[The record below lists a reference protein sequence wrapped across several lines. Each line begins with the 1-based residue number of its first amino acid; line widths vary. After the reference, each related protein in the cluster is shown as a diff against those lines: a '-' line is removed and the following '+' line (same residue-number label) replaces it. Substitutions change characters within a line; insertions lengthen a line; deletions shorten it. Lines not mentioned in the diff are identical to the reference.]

1 MGTHDDENKTKTW
14 FRVIS
19 YGV

>member
-14 FRVIS
+14 VRVIS